1 MIAVLAR
8 EGEVEVGGVT
18 DVVEIDEPTIGTI
31 WQELMVNMEAA
42 KKGIREGSI
51 EASEL
56 RAMRAWEIYIPN
68 RQILDVYAGRNLRAA
83 LDSLAEECSLD
94 VAGLMGWFMTGT
106 YSMTA

>member
-8 EGEVEVGGVT
+8 ESEVEVGSGT
-18 DVVEIDEPTIGTI
+18 DTVDVEEPTIGSI

-42 KKGIREGSI
+42 KKGLREGSM

-56 RAMRAWEIYIPN
+56 RAMRAWEIYITN
-68 RQILDVYAGRNLRAA
+68 RQILDVYAGRNLRAT
-83 LDSLAEECSLD
+83 LDSLAEECSID